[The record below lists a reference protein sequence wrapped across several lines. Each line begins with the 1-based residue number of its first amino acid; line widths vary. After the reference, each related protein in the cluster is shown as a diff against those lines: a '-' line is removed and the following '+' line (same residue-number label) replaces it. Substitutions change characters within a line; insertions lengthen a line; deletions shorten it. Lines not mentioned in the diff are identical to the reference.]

1 MTEILR
7 TDVRKFDF
15 FHILIEKNTRYGI
28 MLIQLVDTEG
38 AGKTVILNLLW
49 EIGATTDCNKTRRS

>member
-1 MTEILR
+1 MSENLI
-7 TDVRKFDF
+7 F

-38 AGKTVILNLLW
+38 AGKSVILNLLW